1 MRTTTMKQRKLVKNA
16 LFRIRF
22 YAYLKFV
29 LAHAVR
35 ERGRLQFL
43 ALMMAGNCQL
53 FVAYEWR
60 KR

>member
-1 MRTTTMKQRKLVKNA
+1 MKQRKLVKNA

-43 ALMMAGNCQL
+43 AMMMAGNCQL